1 MNNLINF
8 KTMKKIGIVLTL
20 LLATQLA
27 AQEQLTT
34 EEWQKD
40 LRFLQT
46 TVHKKFP
53 FLFKKISAKA
63 FDAEVETFYN
73 AIPKMEQ
80 HEVAVGFFRMI
91 ALFKYGHTRMSF
103 SENPVPFH
111 AIAVDF
117 YRFPDGIYIKAAH
130 RDYKDLVGAKVKSI
144 AGRPIEEV
152 VKAVYPTVPA
162 ENDMFHDAYGLDHMT
177 IPEVLHAQGVTE
189 TLQKEITLR
198 LEKDGRQFDYVLK
211 ASSDLSVPMKYGEIR
226 PESDWVNGR
235 DTTAT
240 PYYLRNF
247 DSIYY
252 FDYLKEDKTV
262 YVRHSRIRNDEKED
276 VASFYKRLFEFV
288 DNNEVEK
295 LVLDVRLN
303 GGGNNYLNKPI
314 ITGVIANKKINQPGK
329 FFVITGRRTFSAC
342 QNLINELDHY
352 TNVLFVGEPS
362 SENINFYGD
371 NRKVTLPNSKTPVY
385 LSFAWWQDRSPWDNA
400 DYIKPHY
407 PVQMSYQEYVKNQD
421 PVLDAALNF
430 ESMNF
435 VLDPM
440 QYLTELFTKGKLDLV
455 AAEAKRMAKDPAY
468 GFFDFEGEFDRVGG
482 VLLGNDNQG
491 ALLILGMNAELFPRS
506 ANAQYNYAQALRET
520 KDFKKA
526 KDYYNKAIAMDA
538 ESNVGKK
545 ALKMLNKISE
555 K

>member
-1 MNNLINF
+1 
-8 KTMKKIGIVLTL
+8 MKNIIIVFTL
-20 LLATQLA
+20 LLATQVI
-27 AQEQLTT
+27 AQKQLTT
-34 EEWQKD
+34 KEWRED

-53 FLFKKISAKA
+53 FLFKKISAQD

-73 AIPKMEQ
+73 AIPEMEQ

-111 AIAVDF
+111 AIPIDF

-130 RDYKDLVGAKVKSI
+130 RDYKDLVGAKVLAI

-152 VKAVYPTVPA
+152 VKAVYTTVPA
-162 ENDMFHDAYGLDHMT
+162 ENDMFNDAYGLDHMT
-177 IPEVLHAQGVTE
+177 IPEVLHAQGITDNLLE
-189 TLQKEITLR
+189 EIALK
-198 LEKDGRQFDYVLK
+198 LEKDNKRFDYVVP
-211 ASSDLSVPMKYGEIR
+211 ANADLRVPMKYGEIR
-226 PESDWVNGR
+226 PDSDWVNGR
-235 DTTAT
+235 DTTTT
-240 PYYLRNF
+240 PYYLKHFERV
-247 DSIYY
+247 YY
-252 FDYLKEDKTV
+252 FDYLEKDKTV
-262 YVRHSRIRNDEKED
+262 YVRHSRIQNDEKED
-276 VASFYKRLFEFV
+276 VAVFYKRLFEFV
-288 DNNEVEK
+288 DSNDVEK

-352 TNVLFVGEPS
+352 TNALFVGEPS

-407 PVQMSYQEYVKNQD
+407 PVQMSYQEYVTNQD
-421 PVLDAALNF
+421 PVLQSVLDF
-430 ESMNF
+430 KSVNF
-435 VLDPM
+435 VLNPM
-440 QYLTELFTKGKLDLV
+440 QYLTELYTKGEMDLV
-455 AAEAKRMAKDPAY
+455 AAEAKRMANDPAY

-491 ALLILGMNAELFPRS
+491 ALLILGTNAALFPES

-520 KDFKKA
+520 KDFEKA
-526 KDYYNKAIAMDA
+526 KTYYNKAIAIDA
-538 ESNVGKK
+538 ESNIGKK
-545 ALKMLNKISE
+545 ALRILNKISE